1 MSFKIPGYMKYLMLI
16 LFLSSPML
24 CAQELIR
31 IPLSDGEIV
40 EGRLSIPA
48 DRQVKKIVIDVP
60 GSGPCTYENRR
71 KVGSSTVFS
80 FHDYFMN
87 EFAGRGIAYF
97 SYNTRYTVPDTIPP
111 YYDRVDREKFYT
123 CTPGQKVK
131 DLEEIIDFL
140 RNDSR
145 LEACR
150 FILLGWSEGAV
161 IASIA
166 AERSQVPV
174 DAIFLAGAPTDDVYS
189 TIIWQH
195 SGESSMIN
203 MCRFFDKNRDGII
216 QKGEYVNGDPR
227 ARARVGN
234 MRFTQLDINN
244 DTVLTADDYRL
255 MLKPRLK
262 DILSAIDRNDDSWLW
277 DSFFRVGSE
286 WIIEHRRLEPNRTRL
301 LKLELPV
308 YIFHGEEDANC
319 PVSGILKIQD
329 QAKKKKKS
337 NLHFYI
343 FPDNDHSLEFLSWVV
358 NDTIPPGIE
367 KLIEQVEKL

>member
-1 MSFKIPGYMKYLMLI
+1 MIFKTTRYMKYLLLI
-16 LFLSSPML
+16 LFFSGPML

-31 IPLSDGEIV
+31 IPLSDGEII
-40 EGRLSIPA
+40 EGRLNIPA
-48 DRQVKKIVIDVP
+48 GSQVKKIVIDVP
-60 GSGPCTYENRR
+60 GSGPCTYQNRR

-111 YYDRVDREKFYT
+111 YYDRVDREKFCT
-123 CTPGQKVK
+123 CTPSQKVE

-140 RNDSR
+140 RRDSR
-145 LEACR
+145 LEAYS
-150 FILLGWSEGAV
+150 FILLGWSEGTI
-161 IASIA
+161 IASMV
-166 AERSQVPV
+166 AERRRVAV
-174 DAIFLAGAPTDDVYS
+174 DAIFLAGTPADDVYS
-189 TIIWQH
+189 IILWQH
-195 SGESSMIN
+195 SGKSSMIN
-203 MCRFFDKNRDGII
+203 MCRFFDINRDGII
-216 QKGEYVNGDPR
+216 QKDEYVNGDPR

-234 MRFTQLDINN
+234 LQFTRLDINN

-255 MLKPRLK
+255 MLKPRLD
-262 DILSAIDRNDDSWLW
+262 DILSAIERNDDAWIW
-277 DSFFRVGSE
+277 NSFFRVGSE
-286 WIIEHRRLEPNRTRL
+286 WIIDHRRLEPNRTRL

-319 PVSGILKIQD
+319 PVSGILEIQEE
-329 QAKKKKKS
+329 AIRHKKS

-343 FPDNDHSLEFLSWVV
+343 FPGNDHSLEFLSWVI
-358 NDTIPPGIE
+358 NDIIPPGIE